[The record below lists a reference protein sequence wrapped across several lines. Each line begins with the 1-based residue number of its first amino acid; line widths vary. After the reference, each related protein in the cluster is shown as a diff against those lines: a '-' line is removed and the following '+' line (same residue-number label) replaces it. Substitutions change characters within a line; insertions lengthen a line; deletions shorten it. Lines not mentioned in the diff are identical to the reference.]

1 MLEELL
7 PTEELEIGILDPAV
21 TQRLIAQVVHVLE
34 KRQACHQLRRQRRAA
49 GAIRIDRSEL
59 RLQKPPI
66 DRARE
71 LHQCMRQIN
80 DPIQPG
86 AEQILLTGLL
96 SLPRPHRSPSLDHLE
111 GKESQPPIR
120 RNRKN
125 NLQENRSAAAQ
136 FRQKPLLG
144 RAQSPI
150 SFNALEILHGR
161 LLSTAQRPVGGR
173 LWPPTHGGSDE
184 Y

>member
-49 GAIRIDRSEL
+49 GVIRIDRSEL

-66 DRARE
+66 DRARK

-80 DPIQPG
+80 DPVQPG
-86 AEQILLTGLL
+86 AEQILLPGLL
-96 SLPRPHRSPSLDHLE
+96 SLPWPHRSPSLDHLE

-125 NLQENRSAAAQ
+125 NLQENCSAAAH
-136 FRQKPLLG
+136 FRQEPLLEK
-144 RAQSPI
+144 AQSPI

-161 LLSTAQRPVGGR
+161 LRSRYTFAE
-173 LWPPTHGGSDE
+173 S
-184 Y
+184 

>member
-49 GAIRIDRSEL
+49 GTIRIDRSEL
-59 RLQKPPI
+59 RLQKPLI
-66 DRARE
+66 DNARE
-71 LHQCMRQIN
+71 LHQRVRQIN

-96 SLPRPHRSPSLDHLE
+96 SLPRPHRSPSLDHLK

-120 RNRKN
+120 RNRKT
-125 NLQENRSAAAQ
+125 NLQENRSAAAK
-136 FRQKPLLG
+136 FRQKELFEK
-144 RAQSPI
+144 AQSAI

-161 LLSTAQRPVGGR
+161 LGADR
-173 LWPPTHGGSDE
+173 
-184 Y
+184 

>member
-59 RLQKPPI
+59 RLQKAPI
-66 DRARE
+66 DRARK
-71 LHQCMRQIN
+71 LHQRIRQIN

-86 AEQILLTGLL
+86 AEQMLLTGLL
-96 SLPRPHRSPSLDHLE
+96 SLSRRHGSPSLVI
-111 GKESQPPIR
+111 SR
-120 RNRKN
+120 ARNH
-125 NLQENRSAAAQ
+125 S
-136 FRQKPLLG
+136 FR
-144 RAQSPI
+144 
-150 SFNALEILHGR
+150 FTVV
-161 LLSTAQRPVGGR
+161 ST
-173 LWPPTHGGSDE
+173 T
-184 Y
+184 

>member
-1 MLEELL
+1 
-7 PTEELEIGILDPAV
+7 
-21 TQRLIAQVVHVLE
+21 
-34 KRQACHQLRRQRRAA
+34 
-49 GAIRIDRSEL
+49 AIRIDRSEL

-86 AEQILLTGLL
+86 AEQILLPGLL

-144 RAQSPI
+144 KAQSPF

-161 LLSTAQRPVGGR
+161 LDTNELRPDGSRTRGSRKLS
-173 LWPPTHGGSDE
+173 PPAYGILTNAKSSCDYNTSQTNTSFNGTIPIFRAPGQ
-184 Y
+184 

>member
-1 MLEELL
+1 
-7 PTEELEIGILDPAV
+7 
-21 TQRLIAQVVHVLE
+21 
-34 KRQACHQLRRQRRAA
+34 
-49 GAIRIDRSEL
+49 
-59 RLQKPPI
+59 
-66 DRARE
+66 
-71 LHQCMRQIN
+71 MRQIN

-86 AEQILLTGLL
+86 AEQILLPGLL

-144 RAQSPI
+144 KAQSPI

-161 LLSTAQRPVGGR
+161 HFQLRRHKPWWHGRQPGR
-173 LWPPTHGGSDE
+173 LGNIVVGDYLPRGISFISLGAYEREFSSRDPQNSYCVVVKKRSMENAVDPQ
-184 Y
+184 